1 MSLWVQSWK
10 PRKKKSQ
17 SWCRYEMVWNHPIL
31 LLPSIYW
38 SVATSQ
44 DRRLSWADTEADQN
58 SAPHCRVPRKDRK
71 SSRGIRRN
79 GIHCAHASGSTVWL
93 HWGYGDMVRLS
104 KFSSNGGLACGVLIN
119 EMLHGCKPTWPSN
132 MDWNGWKSFW
142 TKSDLRFRLVQKLD
156 VPQYVPQLIWMIQIN
171 RWIVIDR
178 SMRIF
183 IGKWFVRTGISG
195 ACHWGNRK
203 AKPGNIRGPPRKRGD
218 N

>member
-1 MSLWVQSWK
+1 MASIPTRRWTIIAKILCLLWVK
-10 PRKKKSQ
+10 RTDVKKF
-17 SWCRYEMVWNHPIL
+17 VWN
-31 LLPSIYW
+31 
-38 SVATSQ
+38 
-44 DRRLSWADTEADQN
+44 
-58 SAPHCRVPRKDRK
+58 
-71 SSRGIRRN
+71 
-79 GIHCAHASGSTVWL
+79 SGFQVGGDLT
-93 HWGYGDMVRLS
+93 WGYGDMVRLS